1 VGRLPRFS
9 FETFAENVVA
19 PNNLALAS
27 GETTLDVFAYLT
39 NGGFD
44 CKSQWGPMAS
54 NSVDWPTIER
64 DFGAL
69 VAGAGGRL
77 RGFET
82 KPQVKISEIVGEGRL
97 SGKVFQDP
105 GQRCA
110 VAQQYWNRYQL
121 HRMLLAAEQSSGFF
135 YDMVLVIREDAYFL
149 EPMRPLSEFNRSAV
163 SVKGCLNFW
172 GLNDKVAVLP
182 RRYATAWLQSF
193 VNHFVNPVHRTASYR
208 NPEHFLLTVA
218 ESEGIAIV
226 EAPNAWLP
234 LLDIRDVRTIVSPHG
249 RVRQEG
255 GCFHPIYVGG
265 VAAGYK
271 ARRCECVAEG
281 HCDAVVKR
289 LCPSVNVTWGGR
301 PNVRVAQAG
310 RGGLKA

>member
-1 VGRLPRFS
+1 MLAANVYLKSGQAVRRHSLLPLLHQAGTARTGGLRLAVGIVGRLPRFS

-19 PNNLALAS
+19 PNNLSLAF
-27 GETTLDVFAYLT
+27 GETSLDVFAYLT

-82 KPQVKISEIVGEGRL
+82 KPQVKISEIVGKGRL
-97 SGKVFQDP
+97 SGHVFQDP

-121 HRMLLAAEQSSGFF
+121 HRMLLAAEVAGGFF
-135 YDMVLVIREDAYFL
+135 YDMVLVMREDAFFL
-149 EPMRPLSEFNRSAV
+149 EPMRPLSAFNRSAV

-182 RRYATAWLQSF
+182 RRYATAWLQAF
-193 VNHFVNPVHRTASYR
+193 VHHFVDPLHKTASYR
-208 NPEHFLLTVA
+208 NPEHFLQTVA
-218 ESEGIAIV
+218 DGEGIPIEEVPAS
-226 EAPNAWLP
+226 W
-234 LLDIRDVRTIVSPHG
+234 H
-249 RVRQEG
+249 RVKNRKP
-255 GCFHPIYVGG
+255 FSL
-265 VAAGYK
+265 
-271 ARRCECVAEG
+271 CV
-281 HCDAVVKR
+281 
-289 LCPSVNVTWGGR
+289 
-301 PNVRVAQAG
+301 
-310 RGGLKA
+310 